1 MLLTIITPVYNTAK
15 YLPACL
21 DSLLNQG
28 VPYDSYEVLLL
39 NDGSTDNS
47 AEILDQYAARYS
59 NLRVVHKENSGVSAT
74 RNIALDMA
82 QGDYIWF
89 IDSDDFIE
97 ANVLPDIFKLI
108 QEKQPQRI
116 HTKMYHMKSDFFTPE
131 EEELYKAKKLIPGKS
146 LICSAIYRAEC
157 INKAPTRFH
166 PELTS
171 NGDLVFS
178 YELKKSIGGYS
189 NEAYLDEPIV
199 YYYRK
204 NGGSITYR
212 PSAKKL
218 RSSISLSSIMYQHF
232 LEDQDGF
239 AAYTMVKYLYRS
251 FHGMSQIPRSERK
264 EWLRFMREKKVYPVV
279 VPQEGL
285 AYYREHYKTMAI
297 KGVHHLMF
305 RWIPTPIGYAYVML
319 RASVSNALQQIR
331 SILKHK

>member
-15 YLPACL
+15 YLSACL

-28 VPYDSYEVLLL
+28 VPYDSYEILLL

-47 AEILDQYAARYS
+47 AEILDQYAVRYP

-97 ANVLPDIFKLI
+97 ANVLPDIYRI
-108 QEKQPQRI
+108 IMEKQPQRI
-116 HTKMYHMKSDFFTPE
+116 HTKMYHMQSDYFTPE

-146 LICSAIYRAEC
+146 LICSAIYRADC
-157 INKAPTRFH
+157 INKKPTRFH

-171 NGDLVFS
+171 NEDLVFS
-178 YELKKSIGGYS
+178 YELKKSIGGYT
-189 NEAYLDEPIV
+189 NEAWLDEPIV

-204 NGGSITYR
+204 NGGSITHR

-218 RSSISLSSIMYQHF
+218 RSFISLSRIMYQHF
-232 LEDQDGF
+232 LEDRDGF
-239 AAYTMVKYLYRS
+239 AAYTTVKYLYRS
-251 FHGMSQIPRSERK
+251 FHGMSQLPRAERK
-264 EWLRFMREKKVYPVV
+264 EWLRFMREKQAYPVV
-279 VPQEGL
+279 IPQEGSE
-285 AYYREHYKTMAI
+285 YYRAHYKTMGI
-297 KGVHHLMF
+297 KGIPPFLF
-305 RWIPTPIGYAYVML
+305 RWIPTPLGYTYVML
-319 RASVSNALQQIR
+319 RASFSKVLQQIR
-331 SILKHK
+331 SILKRK